1 MLSGL
6 TSGDC
11 GSWVVDPSTHE
22 VYGHVVASDTMGDSY
37 VVPLNA
43 TLRDMEE
50 KLGAAVSLPTEEYVD
65 KWLLQH
71 AEAVVE
77 QDIAP
82 AKSKKKKVMF
92 SNPEMDRSEVQR
104 DLQKPTGSSSSLP
117 STLLAPSATKTS
129 PSSVVHCKLCNAKIE
144 GTSQDV
150 NSKLRRHLRTCSEH
164 DRDAAPGIKRSNS
177 QNSKDTTLDDRSKG
191 SSAKSSKDSQ
201 RRTTDTTQHATPVTR
216 LIRSVYSSSK
226 EKSSSDSQRKDGA
239 KASTISDSKDKNP
252 AGSASSTKPAA
263 TASPSAADGSSNNKK
278 ATSKSDSKR
287 QSATPPISRNLPVR
301 SPALTGRMSKD
312 VPPAPSA
319 SPAIQDRK
327 RSGPIATTSTSYL
340 PTPLPSPPPPLAH
353 GHQTFHK
360 NSSDT
365 HRLPHG
371 RKSGQVSYEG
381 YPFTKCDSKQT
392 GQKETWA
399 VARMDPMPV
408 SQADLKAQIEQN
420 RKKHISALDEYNDD
434 QMKGNKRKQVDNLIR
449 ERTKVDGDYGYEYV
463 LASIKRDSR
472 RTKSKI
478 PETLSMQVILKRQ
491 PIAGFLHEPSAGPPI
506 DFHAKLP
513 SQVMDLASRDDTGK
527 VEDYHFGGQGIGPGS
542 PVVSSAGYPQPTAVP
557 MHPAQS
563 QISGHGVPYV
573 NHRFPP
579 IHAAPFAL
587 DPPIF
592 PAQGLRESPHPP
604 SVALVHQEFH
614 NAGGRLV
621 EVNDSKD
628 KKEEEKEKQKEKEKE
643 KRRKKKKK
651 EREKEME
658 KEREKEKNRMK
669 RKSPRIIPIKRRS
682 LEKYDYASS
691 SPALSENSMELKSDY
706 SWTKTDATPDTV
718 ISGESSEYRKEK
730 RYHKDERISIHQRDN
745 IEQSSYAHETERLP
759 YRDHRME
766 EHSRSSLS
774 PTRRPGDVRVPSE
787 WSHPRENPDLD
798 PERHGW
804 SLPSGHGTRY
814 RDHRHYDIEPAISF
828 PTNRTSRYRRTSLS
842 RDQPPHGRAS
852 SYDRDHSP
860 AYSSRAMTT
869 THHRPSFYGHE
880 AEAALERD
888 LLEME
893 WLQQRDED
901 EARSNR
907 IRDMER
913 YENDR
918 HDARMGDLYVPG
930 RRRDPRYYY

>member
-1 MLSGL
+1 M
-6 TSGDC
+6 
-11 GSWVVDPSTHE
+11 DPLTHE

-50 KLGAAVSLPTEEYVD
+50 RLGAAVSLPTEEYVYT
-65 KWLLQH
+65 WLLQH
-71 AEAVVE
+71 AEAAAE
-77 QDIAP
+77 QDIIS

-92 SNPEMDRSEVQR
+92 SDPELDRGEVQQ
-104 DLQKPTGSSSSLP
+104 DLQKLTGSSSSLS
-117 STLLAPSATKTS
+117 STLLAPSATNAS
-129 PSSVVHCKLCNAKIE
+129 PSSIVHCNSCNAKFE

-150 NSKLRRHLRTCSEH
+150 NDKLSRHLRACSKH
-164 DRDAAPGIKRSNS
+164 GRDAAPGTKSSNS
-177 QNSKDTTLDDRSKG
+177 QKSKDTTLDERSKG
-191 SSAKSSKDSQ
+191 SSAKNSKDSQ
-201 RRTTDTTQHATPVTR
+201 KRTTETMSTQQATPVTR
-216 LIRSVYSSSK
+216 PIRSAYSSSK
-226 EKSSSDSQRKDGA
+226 EKSSSDSQRKHGP
-239 KASTISDSKDKNP
+239 KASTISDSKDKKP

-263 TASPSAADGSSNNKK
+263 TASPSTADKFSKNKK
-278 ATSKSDSKR
+278 TTSESDSKR

-301 SPALTGRMSKD
+301 SPALTDRMSKD

-319 SPAIQDRK
+319 SPAIQDRR
-327 RSGPIATTSTSYL
+327 RSGPIATISSSYL
-340 PTPLPSPPPPLAH
+340 PPPIHSPPPPLAH

-365 HRLPHG
+365 HRLPHS
-371 RKSGQVSYEG
+371 RKSGQISYEG
-381 YPFTKCDSKQT
+381 YTFTKCDSKQT

-408 SQADLKAQIEQN
+408 SQEDLKAQIEKN

-434 QMKGNKRKQVDNLIR
+434 NMKGNKRKQVDNLIR

-513 SQVMDLASRDDTGK
+513 SQVMDLTRRDDPGK
-527 VEDYHFGGQGIGPGS
+527 VEDYHFGSQGIGPGR
-542 PVVSSAGYPQPTAVP
+542 PVVSFAGHPQPTAVP
-557 MHPAQS
+557 VHPAQS
-563 QISGHGVPYV
+563 QISGHSVPYV
-573 NHRFPP
+573 NDRFPL
-579 IHAAPFAL
+579 IHAAPFTLA
-587 DPPIF
+587 PPTF

-604 SVALVHQEFH
+604 SVPLVHQEFH

-621 EVNDSKD
+621 EVDDSMD
-628 KKEEEKEKQKEKEKE
+628 KKRQEKEKEKE
-643 KRRKKKKK
+643 KKKDRKK
-651 EREKEME
+651 E
-658 KEREKEKNRMK
+658 
-669 RKSPRIIPIKRRS
+669 SPRIIPIKRKS
-682 LEKYDYASS
+682 LDKYDHASN
-691 SPALSENSMELKSDY
+691 SPLSESSMELKSDY
-706 SWTKTDATPDTV
+706 SWTKTDATPDTGF
-718 ISGESSEYRKEK
+718 SGESNEYRKEK
-730 RYHKDERISIHQRDN
+730 RYHKEGKVNIHQKDN
-745 IEQSSYAHETERLP
+745 IEQSPYAHETERLP
-759 YRDHRME
+759 YYGEHRMK

-774 PTRRPGDVRVPSE
+774 PARRSGNVRVPSD
-787 WSHPRENPDLD
+787 WSHPREDHD
-798 PERHGW
+798 FSPELQSW
-804 SLPSGHGTRY
+804 SLPSAHGSRY

-828 PTNRTSRYRRTSLS
+828 PANRTSRHRRSSLS
-842 RDQPPHGRAS
+842 RDQPPRGRTS

-860 AYSSRAMTT
+860 AYDSRAMTT
-869 THHRPSFYGHE
+869 TYHQPSFYGHE

-901 EARSNR
+901 EARAKR

-913 YENDR
+913 YESDE
-918 HDARMGDLYVPG
+918 HDARMGDLYIPR
-930 RRRDPRYYY
+930 RRRDPGYYY